1 MAGRSAAQLS
11 LGHGGRAPRPTGP
24 SPSKPDTRAGRRRR
38 RACALLGSS
47 RYTAW
52 PGPPRAPA
60 PLNLRLRGRQ
70 SSSMG
75 LLSSWLSSPSCSEE
89 PMRLLRRFP
98 GRGARRQPWPC
109 PEAPPLA
116 LLPPARGPAGPARP
130 PAQAWRHQGPSGGSL
145 RSPLQCRR
153 GKGGDGSKAT
163 GSDQPLSA
171 VGLAGPDASFH
182 LVFTQRT
189 TPPLIQAQSL
199 SSARTQ
205 PTQGNKKGRVVPL
218 G

>member
-116 LLPPARGPAGPARP
+116 LLPPAGHQHRPGGTRDPAAAR
-130 PAQAWRHQGPSGGSL
+130 SG
-145 RSPLQCRR
+145 R
-153 GKGGDGSKAT
+153 
-163 GSDQPLSA
+163 
-171 VGLAGPDASFH
+171 
-182 LVFTQRT
+182 
-189 TPPLIQAQSL
+189 L
-199 SSARTQ
+199 SSAA
-205 PTQGNKKGRVVPL
+205 GVKGATALKPQAATNRCQLWALL
-218 G
+218 GQTLLFT

>member
-1 MAGRSAAQLS
+1 MAGRPAAQLS
-11 LGHGGRAPRPTGP
+11 PGHGGRAPRPTEP

-98 GRGARRQPWPC
+98 GRGARRQPWPR

-116 LLPPARGPAGPARP
+116 LLPPARLPGGLRAPHGHQHRPGGTRDPAAAR
-130 PAQAWRHQGPSGGSL
+130 SG
-145 RSPLQCRR
+145 R
-153 GKGGDGSKAT
+153 
-163 GSDQPLSA
+163 
-171 VGLAGPDASFH
+171 
-182 LVFTQRT
+182 
-189 TPPLIQAQSL
+189 L
-199 SSARTQ
+199 SSAA
-205 PTQGNKKGRVVPL
+205 GVKGTTALKPQAATNRCQLWALL
-218 G
+218 GQTLLFT